1 MHLERCQGVP
11 PRQRVSSFRF
21 ALTTSAVDGAP
32 PSVIIV
38 NRSSAKVPESWK
50 DNADTIEEGLPM
62 LGRRYL
68 NHYAAWSRYTGGSAV
83 LHSCYDAPTRYIPAP
98 AFDDSF
104 LASSQSHI
112 IKQHRTFK
120 FTQAIVSDIEA
131 ANQARIKPV
140 LLSIGADGWFCDC
153 RVLLPWL
160 KASKLEFDMV
170 IRLNSLPS
178 TMSNK
183 FADLHYK
190 VWWISYD
197 MKLILRALESGP
209 GHDEKTD
216 ELIAT
221 WKLLQDSKDVS
232 FGVSVGRNF
241 TTQTTIF
248 PEVE

>member
-38 NRSSAKVPESWK
+38 NRSSAKAPESWK

-68 NHYAAWSRYTGGSAV
+68 NHYAAWSGYTGGSAV
-83 LHSCYDAPTRYIPAP
+83 LHSCYDVPTRYIPAP
-98 AFDDSF
+98 ALDDSF
-104 LASSQSHI
+104 LASSQSHM

-131 ANQARIKPV
+131 ANQAGIEPTV
-140 LLSIGADGWFCDC
+140 LTIGVDGWFCDT
-153 RVLLPWL
+153 RMILPWL
-160 KASKLEFDMV
+160 QASTLQFELV
-170 IRLNSLPS
+170 IRTSQPAYGM
-178 TMSNK
+178 TRR
-183 FADLHYK
+183 FAEEHGGIY
-190 VWWISYD
+190 WWTYQT
-197 MKLILRALESGP
+197 KAILQALEQGA

-216 ELIAT
+216 ELIAA
-221 WKLLQDSKDVS
+221 WKLLQSSKDVA
-232 FGVSVGRNF
+232 FGMSCGRNAID
-241 TTQTTIF
+241 TTLQFSEI
-248 PEVE
+248 E